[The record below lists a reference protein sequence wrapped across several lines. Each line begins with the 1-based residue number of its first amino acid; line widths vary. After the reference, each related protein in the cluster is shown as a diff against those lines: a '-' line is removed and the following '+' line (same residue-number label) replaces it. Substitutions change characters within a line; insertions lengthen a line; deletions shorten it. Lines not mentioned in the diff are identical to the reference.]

1 LQISE
6 WADVWLAKFVAGMIS
21 SQHEASVFIS
31 GIDARARDGRA
42 HSYQLFNARNTD
54 F

>member
-1 LQISE
+1 LLISE
-6 WADVWLAKFVAGMIS
+6 WANVWLAKFVAGMIS
-21 SQHEASVFIS
+21 SQHEAPVFAS

-42 HSYQLFNARNTD
+42 HCYQLFNAPNTD